1 MKKLLILAGVLAISI
16 STQSI
21 AAENISPNNPPKPP
35 CNCAQA
41 KRPDKPPFD
50 KEKFEKRLKLTD
62 AQKEQARV
70 IREKGHEQMK
80 PIMEKI
86 KEKHEEIN
94 AIRLTKLTQQ
104 MKDEQ
109 INQLRKELRE
119 LKRQANT
126 IRTQNM
132 REFEAILT
140 TKQLKELNK
149 MKEEGRKAFEKA
161 HKKQLLRM
169 PPMEPEFGEPK
180 PPIK

>member
-62 AQKEQARV
+62 AQKEQARI

-94 AIRLTKLTQQ
+94 AVRLTKLTQQ

-119 LKRQANT
+119 LKRGGKNVFTHPKIKSYIGRFKRASLSKQT
-126 IRTQNM
+126 KHYRDFFKRKRGRRTD
-132 REFEAILT
+132 
-140 TKQLKELNK
+140 
-149 MKEEGRKAFEKA
+149 
-161 HKKQLLRM
+161 
-169 PPMEPEFGEPK
+169 
-180 PPIK
+180 

>member
-1 MKKLLILAGVLAISI
+1 MKKLLMLAGILAITVS
-16 STQSI
+16 SQCI
-21 AAENISPNNPPKPP
+21 AADNTAQNGAPKPP

-94 AIRLTKLTQQ
+94 AVRLSKLTQQ
-104 MKDEQ
+104 MKDEKV
-109 INQLRKELRE
+109 NQLRKEIKE
-119 LKRQANT
+119 LKKQANT
-126 IRTQNM
+126 IRNQNM
-132 REFEAILT
+132 REFESILT

-161 HKKQLLRM
+161 HKKQLLKM
-169 PPMEPEFGEPK
+169 PPMDPEFGMPK
-180 PPIK
+180 PPAK